1 MNRIRFTLVA
11 LLGIFLFSVIVIWSV
26 GPGGLRQVPHPTLI
40 RGLKSDPESLDPHK
54 VRSVQAGGVLR
65 DIGEGLLSYSAGGEL
80 VPGVAESWKPSADG
94 LTYTFTLR
102 DDARWSNGDP
112 VTADQFVF
120 SLRRLVTPA
129 TGAFYAELVENIENA
144 PEILAGQKPPADL
157 GVEAPGPHTLVIRLS
172 QPTPYLLSLL
182 ALPSTFPVHPPTL
195 KKYGDAFTRPGNL
208 VSNGA
213 YKLDAWQPGSEVKL
227 SRNPYYWNDA
237 ATSID
242 EVQYLVLV
250 DENTQLNRFR
260 AGELDVTDTVPPKNI
275 EDLRTEFGD
284 QLHIAPYL
292 GVYFYGFNLTKPPF
306 KDNPALRQALSMA
319 IDRDAIVTSVTRR
332 GELPAYSWVPPGVE
346 HYEPRQF
353 TYAGRTQDE
362 RDEMA
367 RRLYQEA
374 GYGPNNPLHIEL
386 RYPMNDTE
394 NLIAVAVQQ
403 MWHDVLGVETDLIG
417 EEFATLLADIR
428 ARQVTQVFRSSWIGD
443 YNDAHTFLGIMETD
457 NPANQPAY
465 ESARF
470 DSLMKQAAAQTDPD
484 HREYFLEEAERE
496 LLADHPVIPLY
507 FYVSK
512 HLVASRVRGWQ
523 DNVLDYHYS
532 QQLSLAPKDAE
543 N

>member
-11 LLGIFLFSVIVIWSV
+11 LLGIFLLSIVVIWSV
-26 GPGGLRQVPHPTLI
+26 GPGGVRQVSHPTLT
-40 RGLKSDPESLDPHK
+40 RGLTSDPESLDPHK
-54 VRSVQAGGVLR
+54 ARSVQASEVLR
-65 DIGEGLLSYSAGGEL
+65 DIGEGLLSYSPGGEL
-80 VPGVAESWKPSADG
+80 VPGVAESWQKSDDG

-102 DDARWSNGDP
+102 DDARWTNGDP

-120 SLRRLVTPA
+120 SLRRLETPA
-129 TGAFYAELVENIENA
+129 TGAFYADLLGNIENA
-144 PEILAGQKPPADL
+144 REILAGRKPPADL
-157 GVEAPGPHTLVIRLS
+157 GVAAPDPHTLVIRLS

-182 ALPSTFPVHPPTL
+182 ALPSTFPAHPPTL
-195 KKYGDAFTRPGNL
+195 QKFGDAFTRPGNL

-213 YKLDAWQPGSEVKL
+213 YKLDAWQPGSMLKL

-242 EVQYLVLV
+242 EVQYLVLTE
-250 DENTQLNRFR
+250 ENTQLNRFR

-275 EDLRTEFGD
+275 DDLKNEFGD

-306 KDNPALRQALSMA
+306 KDNPELRQALSMA
-319 IDRDAIVTSVTRR
+319 IDRDAIVASVTRR

-346 HYEPRQF
+346 HYQPRRF

-362 RDEMA
+362 RNGIA

-374 GYGPNNPLHIEL
+374 GYGPDNPLHIEL

-394 NLIAVAVQQ
+394 KLIAVAVQQ
-403 MWHDVLGVETDLIG
+403 MWHEVLGVETDLIG
-417 EEFATLLADIR
+417 EEFKTLLADIR
-428 ARQVTQVFRSSWIGD
+428 AREVTQVFRSSWIGD
-443 YNDAHTFLGIMETD
+443 YNDAHTFLGIMESN
-457 NPANQPAY
+457 NPANQPGY
-465 ESARF
+465 ESAQF
-470 DSLMKQAAAQTDPD
+470 DSLMKQAAAQADPD

-496 LLADHPVIPLY
+496 MLADHPVIPLY

-512 HLVASRVRGWQ
+512 HLVARRVSGWQ

-532 QQLSLAPKDAE
+532 QQLSLAPNAAQ